1 MVCGGRRSGRWMS
14 VCMLL
19 DEPPRDSLG
28 SARVRSAKIGSALRP
43 PTPARDLSNTSF
55 NNQIGFLHANGRSRW
70 DLVRVRV
77 SAVPG
82 SLYHWY
88 DGCIPH
94 FWLPTVLWLA
104 RHCLVP
110 CVCTATVYLCL
121 CLLPWLLA
129 SFLSFSLLI
138 LSSFTR
144 VFHFKLLTKGSLSMY
159 KLFKGFHLYK
169 QHSWLYIETTLLHPL
184 NSLVMKYYS

>member
-28 SARVRSAKIGSALRP
+28 SARVRSAEIGSALRP

-70 DLVRVRV
+70 DLVRVPV
-77 SAVPG
+77 VPG
-82 SLYHWY
+82 ISLIWRVYTALLSSDY
-88 DGCIPH
+88 I
-94 FWLPTVLWLA
+94 L
-104 RHCLVP
+104 
-110 CVCTATVYLCL
+110 TATSLTLSCVLCLHSALPLSAYL

-129 SFLSFSLLI
+129 SFLSSVSRFSSCHPSLV
-138 LSSFTR
+138 SFTSNN
-144 VFHFKLLTKGSLSMY
+144 F
-159 KLFKGFHLYK
+159 
-169 QHSWLYIETTLLHPL
+169 LLH
-184 NSLVMKYYS
+184 NDSNYCWRFTIK